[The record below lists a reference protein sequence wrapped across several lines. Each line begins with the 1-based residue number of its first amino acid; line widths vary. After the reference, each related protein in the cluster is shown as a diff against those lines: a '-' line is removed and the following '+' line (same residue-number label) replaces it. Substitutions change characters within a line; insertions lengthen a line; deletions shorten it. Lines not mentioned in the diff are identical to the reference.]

1 MTTKVSLMRSQ
12 AGGMKY
18 KIFCPSMNYVL
29 QDKALT
35 KANRSA
41 ALLTKSKS
49 KTKTIVQSDLKF
61 VKNFARPNFRAK
73 EFYTL
78 KTHKSRIFL
87 PAIKSKNA
95 S

>member
-1 MTTKVSLMRSQ
+1 
-12 AGGMKY
+12 
-18 KIFCPSMNYVL
+18 MNYVL
-29 QDKALT
+29 QDKACP

-61 VKNFARPNFRAK
+61 DKKITQPNFRAK

-78 KTHKSRIFL
+78 KTR
-87 PAIKSKNA
+87 
-95 S
+95 